1 VTLSRARAAAKDK
14 EAQVMGRAKRAIIT
28 MLLGILLLGSLEAAS
43 VPWALA
49 LEIGKPAP
57 DFTLPSTT
65 GQDVSL
71 RQFRGQK
78 IALIEFFGAAFA
90 PV

>member
-1 VTLSRARAAAKDK
+1 MRK
-14 EAQVMGRAKRAIIT
+14 AKRATIG
-28 MLLGILLLGSLEAAS
+28 MLLGILLLGGLGVATVPSAS
-43 VPWALA
+43 A

-65 GQDVSL
+65 GENVSL

-78 IALIEFFGAAFA
+78 LVLIEFFGAAFA

>member
-1 VTLSRARAAAKDK
+1 MTRAANATT
-14 EAQVMGRAKRAIIT
+14 V
-28 MLLGILLLGSLEAAS
+28 MLLGILLLSGVEVAS
-43 VPWALA
+43 APRASA

-71 RQFRGQK
+71 RQFRGK
-78 IALIEFFGAAFA
+78 KLVLIEFFGAAFA
-90 PV
+90 PT

>member
-1 VTLSRARAAAKDK
+1 MKRVMRTTAK
-14 EAQVMGRAKRAIIT
+14 MF
-28 MLLGILLLGSLEAAS
+28 LGILLLGALEAA
-43 VPWALA
+43 ALPGASA

-65 GQDVSL
+65 DQDVSL

-78 IALIEFFGAAFA
+78 LVLIEFFGAAFA